1 MPCLMSIN
9 AGGRHFADNPNLHS
23 PRFLMHAIT
32 DFMANDHRVCDAML
46 VKVEHAVTKHNWEL
60 ARSEFADYRDGMLHH
75 FAAEESVL
83 FPLFEQTTGMYRGP
97 TQVMRGEHAQMRLL
111 LTAAASALTAQDAD
125 DYAGNAETLLIMM
138 QQHNVKEENV
148 LYPMCDQ
155 HLAHQVEALL
165 PALQAQIAGQ
175 LEVPT

>member
-1 MPCLMSIN
+1 MSIN
-9 AGGRHFADNPNLHS
+9 AGNRNPADNANLHS

-32 DFMANDHRVCDAML
+32 DFMANDHRACDAML
-46 VKVEHAVTKHNWEL
+46 VAVEHTVAKRNWEL
-60 ARSEFADYRDGMLHH
+60 ARSEFAHYRDGMLHH

-83 FPLFEQTTGMYRGP
+83 FPLFEQTTGMYQGP

-111 LTAAASALTAQDAD
+111 LTAAASALAEQDVD

-155 HLAHQVEALL
+155 HLADQVKVLL
-165 PALQAQIAGQ
+165 PTLQTQIAGQ
-175 LEVPT
+175 VEVPT